1 MPPVEFAGASTLL
14 ITFREHADSTDM
26 TLLIFNSTQHNKCN
40 MIYNTFQIFCVAKCL
55 SKNN

>member
-26 TLLIFNSTQHNKCN
+26 TLMIFNSTQHNKCN
-40 MIYNTFQIFCVAKCL
+40 MIYNTSKIFFVVKCC
-55 SKNN
+55 NNN